1 MNRDWRRIPLQSRT
15 GGVSA
20 DLPGLEV
27 PSGVHRGG
35 TERIN
40 AVDGGAAV
48 TLSPADYEG
57 KHTVPAFP

>member
-35 TERIN
+35 TEGRR
-40 AVDGGAAV
+40 VVEGGAAV
-48 TLSPADYEG
+48 TLSVVADEG
-57 KHTVPAFP
+57 KHTVTAA

>member
-1 MNRDWRRIPLQSRT
+1 MDGDGWRVALQSRA

-20 DLPGLEV
+20 VLPGQPV
-27 PSGVHRGG
+27 TSGVHRGG
-35 TERIN
+35 AERIN